1 MPSSPA
7 ATTPHRATTLLWVK
21 SRWHIFSFV
30 ATFVVLAV
38 FAADVVADVDW
49 SPDALP
55 LLRILVL
62 AAAALIAGLYYV
74 HWESAKVRVPA
85 THAAAALGLLG
96 GALLVASVFSSGPDV
111 IFRDTIIAAAGMT
124 AVTLGH
130 FLGRLSIFAQE
141 DQS

>member
-1 MPSSPA
+1 M
-7 ATTPHRATTLLWVK
+7 
-21 SRWHIFSFV
+21 
-30 ATFVVLAV
+30 ATFVVLVV
-38 FAADVVADVDW
+38 FAADVIADTDW

-62 AAAALIAGLYYV
+62 VAASVIAGLYYV
-74 HWESAKVRVPA
+74 HWESVKVRVPA
-85 THAAAALGLLG
+85 THAAAGLGLLG
-96 GALLVASVFSSGPDV
+96 GALLVASIFSSGPDV

-124 AVTLGH
+124 AVTLAH